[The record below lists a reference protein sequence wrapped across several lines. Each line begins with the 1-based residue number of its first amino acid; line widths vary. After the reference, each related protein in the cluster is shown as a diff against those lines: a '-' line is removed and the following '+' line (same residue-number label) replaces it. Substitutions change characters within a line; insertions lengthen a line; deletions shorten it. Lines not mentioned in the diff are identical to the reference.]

1 MKSYL
6 QIFLLVACSFL
17 FTFCNRVP
25 SADFYEA
32 DGIVSGQINESLRA
46 PNWSSVH
53 YINSRGL
60 TPDTV
65 WPDSSTAL
73 TFTASISNAGNYS
86 FWILTSSESHFG
98 NRDTLDISVKSK
110 EQFLVAQLSVEVS
123 ANDQLQWV
131 RAEASTD
138 NNLIS
143 FDNSSVF
150 SFSILPRSSD
160 GVQVHKI
167 HMSQENMVKPFG
179 LGLPSSTR
187 VDLSAADL
195 FREQPVMLPPAWVFK
210 PIFGVQ
216 RSTVLPEYLK
226 EKAGGIWFDLENGN
240 IQNVD
245 FIRSSADQKINIGL
259 KLRAEEICNEETE
272 AVFES
277 EFQFIVTTDTPDIQC
292 LKEVHDTYERY
303 EGRDQR
309 SVVFHGLKN
318 GYDPRSKRYPAPVTP
333 LYQFE
338 WSAERKVND
347 GILTPGGYRQLIEDI
362 SNPSNSLY
370 NTPFLSLPI
379 DYSSAL
385 HVGSDWDSELFIRTI
400 QLSAFLPVMHIEIP
414 KGENDNTRFFDQ
426 LSESELLQLNFAIN
440 LRSALF
446 HYHYT
451 HAHYTRQRN
460 ESIITGF
467 RDHPGQFMYGD
478 SFLVAPVLEEGRD
491 GRIIFFPE
499 GRWWY
504 NYHTGDIFEA
514 GRSWFVETDDS
525 QIPLF
530 VKAGSVIPYMDAD
543 NQSHLKVEVYAG
555 DAGSFRLVEDDGT
568 TRGYRRAEAARTM
581 FRYNEVQGRQQLT
594 IGAVQAGFQGMMNER
609 SYQLH
614 FKFTDMPQRV
624 VINDEEIN
632 QASVSELR
640 RSWRHDKSERELTLF
655 LKNQP
660 RNEKLDIVITP

>member
-1 MKSYL
+1 M
-6 QIFLLVACSFL
+6 IACSIL
-17 FTFCNRVP
+17 LAFCNRLP
-25 SADFYEA
+25 PADFYEA
-32 DGIVSGQINESLRA
+32 DGIVSGQMNESLRA
-46 PNWSSVH
+46 PNWSLVH

-60 TPDTV
+60 TPDNA

-73 TFTASISNAGNYS
+73 TFSASISNAGNYS
-86 FWILTSSESHFG
+86 FWILTSSQSNFG
-98 NRDTLDISVKSK
+98 NRDTVDITVMSE
-110 EQFLVAQLSVEVS
+110 EQFLVAQLSVEVP

-131 RAEASTD
+131 RAEASAE
-138 NNLIS
+138 NNLIT
-143 FDNSSVF
+143 FDKTGVY

-160 GVQVHKI
+160 GVQVHKV
-167 HMSQENMVKPFG
+167 HMSQENRVKPSG

-210 PIFGVQ
+210 PILGIE
-216 RSTVLPEYLK
+216 RSTVLPEYLS

-240 IQNVD
+240 IQNSD
-245 FIRSSADQKINIGL
+245 FIRSSAEQKINVGL
-259 KLRAEEICNEETE
+259 KLSAEEICYEETE
-272 AVFES
+272 AAFES
-277 EFQFIVTTDTPDIQC
+277 ELQFIVTTDTPDIQC
-292 LKEVHDTYERY
+292 LKEVHDTYRRF

-309 SVVFHGLKN
+309 SVLFHGLRN
-318 GYDPRSKRYPAPVTP
+318 GYDPRSKRYPAPITP

-338 WSAERKVND
+338 WSAERKVNG
-347 GILTPGGYRQLIEDI
+347 GILTPGGYQQLIEDI

-385 HVGSDWDSELFIRTI
+385 YSGSGWDSDLFIRTV
-400 QLSAFLPVMHIEIP
+400 QLSAFLPVMQIKVP
-414 KGENDNTRFFDQ
+414 KGENDDTSFFDQ
-426 LSESELLQLNFAIN
+426 LSESELLQLNSAFD

-446 HYHYT
+446 PYHYT

-460 ESIITGF
+460 ESIIEGF

-478 SFLVAPVLEEGRD
+478 AFLVAPVLEGGRD

-499 GRWWY
+499 GRRWY
-504 NYHTGDIFEA
+504 NYHTSDTFEA

-525 QIPLF
+525 QMPLF
-530 VKAGSVIPYMDAD
+530 VKAGSVIPYLDSD
-543 NQSHLKVEVYAG
+543 NQNNLRVEVYTG
-555 DAGSFRLVEDDGT
+555 DAGSFRLVEDDGV

-594 IGAVQAGFQGMMNER
+594 IGAVQAGFQEMTNER

-614 FKFTDMPQRV
+614 FKFTDMPKHV
-624 VINDEEIN
+624 VVNDEQIN
-632 QASVSELR
+632 QASDREQR
-640 RSWRHDKSERELTLF
+640 KSWHYDASERELILY
-655 LKNQP
+655 LNNQS
-660 RNEKLDIVITP
+660 RRKKLDIVITP